1 MPDQLINA
9 GNNRTVT
16 YLRLSVTDRCN
27 LRCRYCMPQEGM
39 DFVPH
44 SEILTYEEMLKVVKV
59 AAGHGIRKVRV
70 TGGEP
75 LVRRDLIPFLRSLS
89 NVDGLQEITLTTNAV
104 LLDSYAGQLKK
115 AGIRRINISLDTL
128 KAERFLKITGRH
140 YYHRVVSGIKA
151 AQDAGLDP
159 IKINVV
165 VMRGVNDDEL
175 MDFVSLAQKG
185 PFHVRFIEYMPIGRK
200 NGWRPEE
207 FVAIAE
213 MKDTISKH
221 LHLLPVEPGRLDG
234 PALRFRPSGW
244 PGEIGFIGA
253 LSNHFCDRCNR
264 LRLTAEGRL
273 RGCLFSDKEIDLKG
287 PLRQGADEETILRLL
302 HLSAET
308 KPDNHMILQRGP
320 RKCARLMSSIGG

>member
-1 MPDQLINA
+1 
-9 GNNRTVT
+9 
-16 YLRLSVTDRCN
+16 
-27 LRCRYCMPQEGM
+27 MPQDGM

-59 AAGHGIRKVRV
+59 AAGHGVRKVRV

-75 LVRRDLIPFLRSLS
+75 LVRRDLIPFLRNLAT
-89 NVDGLQEITLTTNAV
+89 VEGLEEITLTTNGV
-104 LLDSYAGQLKK
+104 LLDNYAGQLKE
-115 AGIRRINISLDTL
+115 AGIKRINISLDTL
-128 KAERFLKITGRH
+128 KADRFLKITGRDYFH
-140 YYHRVVSGIKA
+140 KVVSGIMA
-151 AQDAGLDP
+151 AEEAGLNP

-175 MDFVSLAQKG
+175 LDFVSLAQKG
-185 PFHVRFIEYMPIGRK
+185 PVHVRFIEYMPVGRK

-213 MKDTISKH
+213 MKDVIGKE
-221 LHLLPVEPGRLDG
+221 LRLLPVKPGKLDG
-234 PALRFRPSGW
+234 PALRFRPDGW

-273 RGCLFSDKEIDLKG
+273 RSCLFSDREIDIKG
-287 PLRQGADEETILRLL
+287 PLRQGADEETVLRLL
-302 HLSAET
+302 RLSAET
-308 KPDNHMILQRGP
+308 KPRNHMILQRGP